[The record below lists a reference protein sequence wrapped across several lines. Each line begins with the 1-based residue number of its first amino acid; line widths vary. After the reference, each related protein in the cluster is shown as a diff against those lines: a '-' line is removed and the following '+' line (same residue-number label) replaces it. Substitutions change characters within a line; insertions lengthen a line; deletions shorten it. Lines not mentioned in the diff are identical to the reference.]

1 MTIAYLVAEHLG
13 EEGVRLHA
21 LWEPLHRRLERV
33 DDVVDGLL
41 LLLRLLLLLLLLLL
55 LRRRP
60 VVGVQLLHVGHGEV
74 RLQRHRAG
82 KVGLGLG
89 DL

>member
-1 MTIAYLVAEHLG
+1 MTITHLVAEHLG
-13 EEGVRLHA
+13 EEGVGLHA

-41 LLLRLLLLLLLLLL
+41 LLLLLLL

-60 VVGVQLLHVGHGEV
+60 VVGVQLLHVGHWEV